1 MGISKV
7 IGMSSGCYGR
17 KGKGRGGREERK
29 RKEGKREG
37 KEGEKEG
44 EKGRE
49 EKGGKKGKKGGIAKQ
64 WGPLGRRGQR
74 QAREAS
80 AVVGPPWKS
89 RVSAQSS
96 EARLVADIRFP
107 CSKGPRVGVVK

>member
-37 KEGEKEG
+37 KGRERRGKREGRKKGEKREKRGELRSNGAPLEGEDNDK
-44 EKGRE
+44 R
-49 EKGGKKGKKGGIAKQ
+49 AKQ
-64 WGPLGRRGQR
+64 
-74 QAREAS
+74 
-80 AVVGPPWKS
+80 
-89 RVSAQSS
+89 AQSL
-96 EARLVADIRFP
+96 ARLGNRESAPSRAKLD
-107 CSKGPRVGVVK
+107 

>member
-37 KEGEKEG
+37 KEGKRRGKREGRKKGEKREKRGELRSNGAPLEG
-44 EKGRE
+44 EDNDKR
-49 EKGGKKGKKGGIAKQ
+49 AKQ
-64 WGPLGRRGQR
+64 
-74 QAREAS
+74 
-80 AVVGPPWKS
+80 
-89 RVSAQSS
+89 AQSL
-96 EARLVADIRFP
+96 ARLGNRESAPSRAKLD
-107 CSKGPRVGVVK
+107 

>member
-49 EKGGKKGKKGGIAKQ
+49 EKGGKKGKRGELRSNGAPLEGEDNDKRAKQ
-64 WGPLGRRGQR
+64 
-74 QAREAS
+74 
-80 AVVGPPWKS
+80 
-89 RVSAQSS
+89 AQSLD
-96 EARLVADIRFP
+96 RLGNRESAPSRAKLD
-107 CSKGPRVGVVK
+107 

>member
-1 MGISKV
+1 MV
-7 IGMSSGCYGR
+7 
-17 KGKGRGGREERK
+17 GKGR
-29 RKEGKREG
+29 EGKRRERG
-37 KEGEKEG
+37 KEEKGGEKGGKGGGKGG

>member
-1 MGISKV
+1 MDKKMKKPLLFGAALV
-7 IGMSSGCYGR
+7 LFLLV
-17 KGKGRGGREERK
+17 GGLMAYLQP
-29 RKEGKREG
+29 
-37 KEGEKEG
+37 GEKEG